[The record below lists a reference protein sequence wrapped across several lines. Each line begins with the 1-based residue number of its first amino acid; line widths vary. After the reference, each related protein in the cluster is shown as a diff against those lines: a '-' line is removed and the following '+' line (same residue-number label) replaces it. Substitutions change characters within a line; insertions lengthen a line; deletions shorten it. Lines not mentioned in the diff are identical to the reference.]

1 MGILID
7 EKKRVL
13 VQGITGREGRART
26 RLMRE
31 YGTNVVAGVTPG
43 KGGQSVLGVPVFNTP
58 QEAVNSLGEI
68 DISVVFV
75 PAAGVKDA
83 AVSAI
88 DAGIKLTVLVP
99 DRVPVWDAMEIAAA
113 AKANG
118 AMFLGPNTLGVLS
131 PGKGVVGMIGGRAES
146 ARQWFKP
153 GVPKGVGVIS
163 RSGGMASSTGYYLG
177 QAGVRISTIVHIG
190 GDAVIGI
197 RLPDAALM
205 FEADPLTEAIV
216 IFGEIGSSQEEELAQ
231 LIVDRKVIKP
241 VIAYIG
247 GKAAREGTRFSHAGA
262 IIEGGRGTHAGK
274 VKALRE
280 ADATVVD
287 AFGDLP
293 DAVVKVLKKM
303 KGESLMSETD
313 KNAVWNTAVT
323 RVEPNK
329 VAVRGY
335 NIAELMG
342 RVSFGAAVYLTL
354 TGELPSP
361 AVARLMDAILVSSI
375 DHGATP
381 PSALAA
387 RSVASTGATLSA
399 SVAAGI
405 MSINRH
411 HGGAIEDCARQLRAI
426 AERATRES
434 ISMDE
439 AAARTLAVM
448 REAGERMPGF
458 GHRLHTKDPRTA
470 RLFELA
476 REAGVDG
483 VHMHAARAVEKAFAD
498 AKKSLPINVDGAIGA
513 ILADLGMNPAAFN
526 GIFMIARTPGLV
538 AHVIEE
544 QTREK
549 PMRRI
554 DPVNH
559 GYDGPPARRV
569 AALSHPQQTK

>member
-1 MGILID
+1 
-7 EKKRVL
+7 
-13 VQGITGREGRART
+13 
-26 RLMRE
+26 MRE
-31 YGTNVVAGVTPG
+31 YGTNVVGGVTPG

-58 QEAVNSLGEI
+58 QEAVNSLGNI
-68 DISVVFV
+68 DVSVVFV
-75 PAAGVKDA
+75 PAAGVKEA
-83 AVSAI
+83 AISAI
-88 DAGIKLTVLVP
+88 EAGIKLAVLVP

-113 AKANG
+113 AKANS
-118 AMFLGPNTLGVLS
+118 AMFLGPNTLGALS
-131 PGKGVVGMIGGRAES
+131 PGKAVVGMIGGRAES

-177 QAGVRISTIVHIG
+177 QAGVRLSSIVHIG

-205 FEADPLTEAIV
+205 FEGDPLTEVIV
-216 IFGEIGSSQEEELAQ
+216 IFGEIGSSQEEELSQ
-231 LIVDRKVIKP
+231 LIADRKITKP

-280 ADATVVD
+280 AGATVVD
-287 AFGDLP
+287 AFGELP
-293 DAVVKVLKKM
+293 LAVVTILKEI
-303 KGESLMSETD
+303 KGQSLMSEAD
-313 KNAVWNTAVT
+313 KKAVWHSGIT
-323 RVEPNK
+323 RIQPNK

-335 NIAELMG
+335 DIAELMG
-342 RVSFGAAVYLTL
+342 HVSFGAAVYLIL

-381 PSALAA
+381 PSALNA

-411 HGGAIEDCARQLRAI
+411 HGGAIEDCARQLKAI
-426 AERATRES
+426 ADRAARDSISLEEAATRTL
-434 ISMDE
+434 
-439 AAARTLAVM
+439 RTM
-448 REAGERMPGF
+448 SEAGERMSGF
-458 GHRLHTKDPRTA
+458 GHRVHTKDPRTA

-483 VHMHAARAVEKAFAD
+483 VHMQAARAVEKAFAD

-513 ILADLGMNPAAFN
+513 ILADLEMNPATFN
-526 GIFMIARTPGLV
+526 GIFMIARTPGLI

-559 GYDGPPARRV
+559 SYDGPPARS
-569 AALSHPQQTK
+569 LSDKSSF